1 MTSNKRLGV
10 TLIELLVA
18 IGIILAITAAVIPVM
33 APVMAGRR
41 LREGSRGVNTFIN
54 SARNRAMVT
63 GRPVGVSF
71 ERLEAEP
78 QASIV
83 LHMVEVPPAW
93 SGADTRTKMR
103 VNGNGQIIGIGHVEP
118 GALGPIWVRDDYWLT
133 LVRPGDQI
141 ELNSRKQ
148 RFRLWSGEP
157 FMDFDADGQF
167 DNGSEP
173 YIDSNGNG
181 GYDAAPGSQLTQ
193 PKPNDTTKTVYFQL
207 PGPEPVDAFAST
219 LSNNA
224 IWTLSFDDPRRSMS
238 PPNIP
243 PGDYQ
248 FKIIRQPVKSASI
261 SYQLPVGT
269 VVDLGVSGIDQG
281 SYFAPL
287 NNTDLSPVILLFAPN
302 GSIDRVWCHQGMTA
316 GGPTASTIWGS
327 SRPTS
332 SVQFLVGRREAVG
345 LTVPPGEGPDV
356 IPNWFDLENLWI
368 GVKSQTGAVS
378 TNPNAAVFDSSGNP
392 ISQPFQD
399 GDEDD
404 ARAVLSQ
411 AREFARQGQSM
422 GGN

>member
-1 MTSNKRLGV
+1 MTSVRRGV
-10 TLIELLVA
+10 TLIELLVV

-33 APVMAGRR
+33 QPVMAGRR

-78 QASIV
+78 QASML
-83 LHMVEVPPAW
+83 LHMVEVPPPW

-103 VNGNGQIIGIGHVEP
+103 VNANGQIIGIGHVQP
-118 GALGPIWVRDDYWLT
+118 GGSPQWIPDDYWLT

-157 FMDFDADGQF
+157 FLDFNPNGQF
-167 DNGSEP
+167 DSGEP
-173 YIDSNGNG
+173 YIDSDGSGN
-181 GYDAAPGSQLTQ
+181 YSAAPGNQLTL

-207 PGPEPVDAFAST
+207 GPVPVDAFAST

-224 IWTLSFDDPRRSMS
+224 IWTLSFDDPRRLMS

-269 VVDLGVSGIDQG
+269 VVDLGVSGIDQS

-287 NNTDLSPVILLFAPN
+287 HSTDLSPVILLFAPN
-302 GSIDRVWCHQGMTA
+302 GSIDRVWCHQGMNA
-316 GGPTASTIWGS
+316 GGPTASTTWGS

-378 TNPNAAVFDSSGNP
+378 TNPNAAVFDLTTGDQ
-392 ISQPFQD
+392 ISQPFQE
-399 GDEDD
+399 GDESD